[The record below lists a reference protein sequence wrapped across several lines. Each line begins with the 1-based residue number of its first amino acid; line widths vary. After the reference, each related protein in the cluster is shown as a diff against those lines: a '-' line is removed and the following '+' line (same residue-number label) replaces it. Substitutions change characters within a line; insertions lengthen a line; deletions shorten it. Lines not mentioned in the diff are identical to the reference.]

1 MKERI
6 ANMALRSI
14 KTSLPGVL
22 LIEPD
27 VFADARGFFMETH
40 HQQKYGEA
48 GINRPFVQDNRSH
61 SKKFVLRGLH
71 CQLHKPQGKLVYVVA
86 GEIFDVAVDIRRGS
100 PNFGRWE
107 GLYLSSENKRQ
118 LFVPEGFAHGF
129 CVMSETADVLYKCTD
144 FYQPDDEFG
153 ILWSDPTI
161 DIVWPVEAPILSSKD
176 SQYPKLRDIPD
187 HLLPRYAG

>member
-1 MKERI
+1 
-6 ANMALRSI
+6 MALRFI
-14 KTSLPGVL
+14 KTTLPGVL

-40 HQQKYGEA
+40 HQRKYGEA
-48 GINRPFVQDNRSH
+48 GIDRPFVQDNRSH
-61 SKKFVLRGLH
+61 SKRFVLRGLH
-71 CQLHKPQGKLVYVVA
+71 YQLHHPQGKLVYVVS

-100 PNFGRWE
+100 PTFGRWE

-144 FYQPDDEFG
+144 FYRPDDERG
-153 ILWSDPTI
+153 IVWTDPTI
-161 DIVWPVEAPILSSKD
+161 DIVWPVDAPLLSSRD
-176 SQYPKLRDIPD
+176 SGYPPLQEIPD
-187 HLLPRYAG
+187 HLLPRYEGD

>member
-1 MKERI
+1 
-6 ANMALRSI
+6 MALRSI

-40 HQQKYGEA
+40 HQHKYAAA
-48 GINRPFVQDNRSH
+48 GIDRPFVQDNRSH

-71 CQLHKPQGKLVYVVA
+71 YQLHKPQGKLVYVVA

-100 PNFGRWE
+100 PTFGRWE
-107 GLYLSSENKRQ
+107 GLYLSSDNKRQ
-118 LFVPEGFAHGF
+118 LYVPEGFAHGF

-144 FYQPDDEFG
+144 FYQPDDERG
-153 ILWSDPTI
+153 IVWKDPTI
-161 DIVWPVEAPILSSKD
+161 GVVWPLESPLLSSKD
-176 SQYPKLRDIPD
+176 SQYPMLRDIPD
-187 HLLPRYAG
+187 HLLPLYAG